1 MYKILW
7 DKELYVFV
15 TTCEPTQYLK
25 EQKQQQNVKYT
36 QKRLVINR
44 C

>member
-25 EQKQQQNVKYT
+25 EQQNVKYT